1 MSKASAPDLPQA
13 QALFAAAMLNVGSVA
28 ASLPLFSAEKER
40 RESGIGLYRG
50 NLSAIWSQS
59 LANAYPVL
67 QQLVGAEFFAQMAR
81 AYGQEHPSQS
91 GDLNDFGRDLPSF
104 LAGSGMSPAYPY
116 FADVAALEWQ
126 VHSAY
131 YAADA
136 TILTLAELLA
146 QVAQSG
152 HDVQSVRLKMHSA
165 SQLHQSGYASVAI
178 WQAHQSNQAEPQF
191 EALPADLGVA
201 NFGLISRREWQ
212 VTVTALDQAGFLAL
226 RALAEGCRLEAALEL
241 AMQQDP
247 QFDIAAQLTLWFS
260 AGAFSA
266 YSL

>member
-1 MSKASAPDLPQA
+1 MSKASPPDLQQT
-13 QALFAAAMLNVGSVA
+13 QALFAAAMLDIASVA
-28 ASLPLFSAEKER
+28 PSLPLFSAAMDR

-67 QQLVGAEFFAQMAR
+67 QQLVGAEFFEQMAR
-81 AYGQEHPSQS
+81 AYGQTYPSQS
-91 GDLNDFGRDLPSF
+91 GDLNDLGRDLPGF
-104 LAGSGMSPAYPY
+104 LAESMSAAYPY

-152 HDVQSVRLKMHSA
+152 HDVQSVCLKMHSA
-165 SQLHQSGYASVAI
+165 SQLHQSGYASVVI
-178 WQAHQSNQAEPQF
+178 LQAHQSNQAEPQF
-191 EALPADLGVA
+191 KALPADLGVA

-226 RALAEGCRLEAALEL
+226 RALSEGCTLGAALEL

-247 QFDIAAQLTLWFS
+247 QFDIAAQLTIWFS

-266 YSL
+266 FLL